1 MLLIPFCAFW
11 ALLFYARKE
20 LGLKWS
26 FTFIAIWTAL
36 LFGLAESE
44 IPSPSYYFVV
54 GQAVL
59 DIILI
64 LVIFG
69 GDIRIR

>member
-1 MLLIPFCAFW
+1 MLSVPFVAFW
-11 ALLFYARKE
+11 VLIFFGRHE
-20 LGLKWS
+20 LGLKWTL
-26 FTFIAIWTAL
+26 TFIAIWGGL
-36 LFGLAESE
+36 LAAILTLNVAG
-44 IPSPSYYFVV
+44 PYFVAI
-54 GQAVL
+54 QAFL